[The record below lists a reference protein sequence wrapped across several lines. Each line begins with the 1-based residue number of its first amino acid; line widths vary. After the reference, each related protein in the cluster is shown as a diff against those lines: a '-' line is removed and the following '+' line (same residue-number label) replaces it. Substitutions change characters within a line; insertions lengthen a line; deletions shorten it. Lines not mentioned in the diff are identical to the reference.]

1 MKLFLVLASIVLVPG
16 SATAQEYAVHADK
29 FPSGSLVEQFRL
41 PAGASAP
48 AGARS
53 LNLLAFELIKNFEG
67 WIPAAYNDAVNY
79 CTIGYGHL
87 IALRRCQDTNLSA
100 FGNKL
105 SEADGSK
112 LLEEDTRAA
121 RAAVQT
127 LVSVALSDYGYD
139 ASDTILLERKDDMRK
154 RGLTARRAA
163 TNA

>member
-1 MKLFLVLASIVLVPG
+1 MSFIDISSQVFPVGIVAMPLPAVA
-16 SATAQEYAVHADK
+16 ATAYPQL
-29 FPSGSLVEQFRL
+29 FPVECRL
-41 PAGASAP
+41 APLSAATPARL
-48 AGARS
+48 GAR
-53 LNLLAFELIKNFEG
+53 L
-67 WIPAAYNDAVNY
+67 DAVNY